1 MAHEPASG
9 RAVSIA
15 RASDVNAG
23 LLFDEISL
31 RCRCGMLRGLDLV
44 MITMPSFPRCRIPQ
58 CSLLLLLALLQGCA
72 SVYKPRNQAI
82 GAIQN
87 DRGYRFSADYAR
99 DRGDHAVFLSFSGGG
114 TRAAALSYGVLQE
127 LRDTRVESFGRPVR
141 LLDEVDLI
149 SSVSGGSFTAAYY
162 ALFGDLTF
170 ENYEDVF
177 LRQSIQGTLIRK
189 LFNPLYWWRSL
200 FTAFDRT
207 EMAVEYYDRH
217 IFRGKTFA
225 DIPIGE
231 RPYVEINAT
240 DLGGGQ
246 RFAFTQG
253 NFDLICSDLDSFS
266 VARAVT
272 ASSAVPVAFPPVVIQ
287 NHAGACDTS
296 RSNRIRNIKAKRH
309 PTGRQTDLSKRLN
322 AYADRAARQYLHL
335 VDGGIVDN
343 LGLRALIDR
352 MDAAGPDL
360 FTQNQVR
367 VPKDVLIIM
376 VNAEVRPERSI
387 ELSAGKPS
395 VLDTVDAFSHVQ
407 IALYNQE
414 TKLLIGEKVREM
426 ESELR
431 RRGHDVRFYLAEVSF
446 ESLEEQNLKSFFNN
460 LPTSL
465 ELSESEVNVL
475 IGAGRRLLRQA
486 PEYRAFVQANKTRG
500 D

>member
-1 MAHEPASG
+1 MIM
-9 RAVSIA
+9 IA
-15 RASDVNAG
+15 KHS
-23 LLFDEISL
+23 FPL
-31 RCRCGMLRGLDLV
+31 RCRILLCSIALV
-44 MITMPSFPRCRIPQ
+44 
-58 CSLLLLLALLQGCA
+58 LAFLQGCA
-72 SVYKPRNQAI
+72 SVYKPQNQAI
-82 GAIQN
+82 KAIEN
-87 DRGYRFSADYAR
+87 NRGYRFSADHAV
-99 DRGDHAVFLSFSGGG
+99 DHGDHAVFLTFSGGG

-127 LRDTRVESFGRPVR
+127 LRDTRIDSRGRRVR

-149 SSVSGGSFTAAYY
+149 SAVSGGSFTAAYY
-162 ALFGDLTF
+162 GLFGDRIF
-170 ENYEDVF
+170 RDYEDVF

-207 EMAVEYYDRH
+207 EMAVEYYDSH

-225 DIPIGE
+225 DFPIRQ
-231 RPYVEINAT
+231 RPYIEINAT

-253 NFDLICSDLDSFS
+253 NFDLICSNVGPFS

-296 RSNRIRNIKAKRH
+296 KSSRIRNIQAKQQLS
-309 PTGRQTDLSKRLN
+309 GRQSDLSKRVN
-322 AYADRAARQYLHL
+322 AYSNRAARPYIHL
-335 VDGGIVDN
+335 VDGGIADN

-360 FTQNQVR
+360 LIQNQGS

-395 VLDTVDAFSHVQ
+395 VVDTIDAFSHAQ
-407 IALYNQE
+407 ITLYNQE
-414 TKLLIGEKVREM
+414 TKLLIGEKIRDM

-431 RRGHDVRFYLAEVSF
+431 QRGQDLKFYLAEVSF
-446 ESLEEQNLKSFFNN
+446 GSLEEKSLKSFFNN

-465 ELSESEVNVL
+465 ELSESEVNML
-475 IGAGRRLLRQA
+475 ISTGRRLLRRA
-486 PEYRAFVQANKTRG
+486 PEYRAFLDANITRL